1 MNKKMMMNNGL
12 NTSMGMRQ
20 DRGLDI
26 LFIVAQQ
33 SAEPFLRISL
43 GIILLWIGAL
53 KFVDPSPVVGLI
65 EASLPFLAFNA
76 FVYLLGALEVIA
88 AILLFGRIA
97 VRYVGLLVL
106 GLFAGTLLIFL
117 IAPAVTGLPFLTLA
131 GQFLLKDLVLF
142 AATVMLI
149 AQDSA
154 R

>member
-1 MNKKMMMNNGL
+1 MNKKMMMDSGMNAR
-12 NTSMGMRQ
+12 MGMKQ
-20 DRGLDI
+20 DRGLDL
-26 LFIVAQQ
+26 LFVVAQQ
-33 SAEPFLRISL
+33 VAEPFLRVSL

-65 EASLPFLAFNA
+65 QAALPFLAFNA

-88 AILLFGRIA
+88 AILLFARIA
-97 VRYVGLLVL
+97 VRYVGLLIL

>member
-1 MNKKMMMNNGL
+1 MNKKMTMDSGMNMAQTG
-12 NTSMGMRQ
+12 GIDPIFAIARQ
-20 DRGLDI
+20 
-26 LFIVAQQ
+26 V
-33 SAEPFLRISL
+33 AEPFLRISL

-106 GLFAGTLLIFL
+106 GLFTGTLLIFL

-149 AQDSA
+149 AQDSM

>member
-1 MNKKMMMNNGL
+1 MNKKMTMDSGMNMAQTG
-12 NTSMGMRQ
+12 GIDPIFAIARQ
-20 DRGLDI
+20 
-26 LFIVAQQ
+26 A
-33 SAEPFLRISL
+33 AEPFLRISL
-43 GIILLWIGAL
+43 GVILLWIGAL
-53 KFVDPSPVVGLI
+53 KFVDPSPVVGLLD
-65 EASLPFLAFNA
+65 ASLPFLAFNA

-142 AATVMLI
+142 AATVMMI
-149 AQDSA
+149 AQNSA

>member
-1 MNKKMMMNNGL
+1 MNKKMTMDSSMNAG
-12 NTSMGMRQ
+12 MGMQQ

-33 SAEPFLRISL
+33 IAEPFLRISL

-53 KFVDPSPVVGLI
+53 KFVDPSPVVGLL